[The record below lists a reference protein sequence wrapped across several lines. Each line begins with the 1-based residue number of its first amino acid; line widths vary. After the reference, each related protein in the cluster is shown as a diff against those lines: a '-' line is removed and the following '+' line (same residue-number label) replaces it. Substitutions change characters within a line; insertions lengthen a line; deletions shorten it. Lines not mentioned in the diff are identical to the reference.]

1 MFQIGD
7 VLKFS
12 EESFHN
18 YTQGEKRRMEAC
30 RKWRF
35 LVKGINVEL
44 DRWGNK
50 CLSMERLDRADKT
63 RQVWSPTFFEKAEE
77 REVLEGQP

>member
-1 MFQIGD
+1 MFEIGD

-12 EESFHN
+12 EEGLRN

-35 LVKGINVEL
+35 LVKGISVDP

-50 CLSMERLDRADKT
+50 CLSMERMDRADKT
-63 RQVWSPTFFEKAEE
+63 RQVWTPTYFEKAEDRAE
-77 REVLEGQP
+77 LEGQP